1 MKFLLFIGEAA
12 DAEPYDRALD
22 NIQEWVADLEKRG
35 AAVIGDRLVDAAE
48 SIVVRR
54 RNGETII
61 TDGPYVEAK
70 EWIAGF
76 DVIDVASRD
85 EAVEIA
91 AAHPMSR
98 FGVVVIRELW
108 GDRPW

>member
-1 MKFLLFIGEAA
+1 MKFLLFIGEAT
-12 DAEPYDRALD
+12 DAEPYDRSLD
-22 NIQEWVADLEKRG
+22 NIEERVADLEKRG
-35 AAVIGDRLVDAAE
+35 AAVIGDRLVHASE
-48 SIVVRR
+48 TIVVKR
-54 RNGETII
+54 RNGQTLV
-61 TDGPYVEAK
+61 TDGPFVESK

-76 DVIDVASRD
+76 DVIDVASRE

-98 FGVVVIRELW
+98 FGVVVVRELW